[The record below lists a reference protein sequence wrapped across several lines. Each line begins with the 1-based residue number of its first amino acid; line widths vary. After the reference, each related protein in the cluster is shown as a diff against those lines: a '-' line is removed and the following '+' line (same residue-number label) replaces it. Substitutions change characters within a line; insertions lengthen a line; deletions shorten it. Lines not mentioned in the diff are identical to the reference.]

1 MIMSIHNSAGEGQ
14 RSTSAAHIR
23 GAIEC
28 LNVAI
33 KRAGGIVPFTQ
44 EIGVTHQVVYQWR
57 KRGYV
62 PAERALVIA
71 SRYGFPYW
79 KMLRFEVVEL
89 LSQASQRRGA

>member
-1 MIMSIHNSAGEGQ
+1 MYIHNSAGKGQ

-44 EIGVTHQVVYQWR
+44 EMGVSHQVVYQWR

-62 PAERALVIA
+62 PAERALIIA
-71 SRYGFPYW
+71 KKYGLPFR

-89 LSQASQRRGA
+89 LSQASKRRAI